1 MAPPAHPCGRGPG
14 SLPWCPV
21 RWLRQEQ
28 GLCHAPGSLHG
39 PAGTCG
45 GRREV
50 RTPPGSPHPGP
61 TRRGGAVGRRLAA
74 TVAVGGGGAWPFPAA
89 PHGAP
94 PAVTSFASGICSLP
108 AAGGFGSRPALPRGA
123 VSSTASPG
131 SPGTGRASPAPRTPR
146 GDPTARGQL
155 GDTLGCGA
163 GTLGP
168 GHHPLWGS
176 QEMSAMTFPVLLV
189 GFALFHALHEGCF
202 MLLLSCTPNTAGAG
216 MLPPSPEPP
225 SSSTVRVPGVA
236 QPPCRARGSPQPSL
250 QLCKSSRTKP

>member
-1 MAPPAHPCGRGPG
+1 MAPPAHPRGHGPG

-61 TRRGGAVGRRLAA
+61 TGRGGAVGRRLAA
-74 TVAVGGGGAWPFPAA
+74 TGAVGGGGAWPFPAA

-94 PAVTSFASGICSLP
+94 PAVTSFASVICSLP
-108 AAGGFGSRPALPRGA
+108 AAGGFGSRPVLPRG
-123 VSSTASPG
+123 VVRSTTSPG
-131 SPGTGRASPAPRTPR
+131 SPGKGRASPAPRAPR
-146 GDPTARGQL
+146 GDPTARGRL

-163 GTLGP
+163 GTLRP
-168 GHHPLWGS
+168 GHRPSRGS
-176 QEMSAMTFPVLLV
+176 REMSAMTSLCCWLGLLFSMHCTRV
-189 GFALFHALHEGCF
+189 ALC
-202 MLLLSCTPNTAGAG
+202 C
-216 MLPPSPEPP
+216 
-225 SSSTVRVPGVA
+225 
-236 QPPCRARGSPQPSL
+236 C
-250 QLCKSSRTKP
+250 